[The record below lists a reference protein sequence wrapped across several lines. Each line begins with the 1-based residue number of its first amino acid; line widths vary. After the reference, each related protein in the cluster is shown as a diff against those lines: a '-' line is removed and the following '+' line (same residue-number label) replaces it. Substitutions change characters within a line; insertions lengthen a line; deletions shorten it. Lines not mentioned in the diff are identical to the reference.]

1 MYIKKLETFE
11 SILKKYIRDLE
22 YLECAEGTIV
32 TLLGMCPLIYQP
44 TSAVSLTVLLSTQS
58 WKIPVEFEGIQGLVQ
73 DTCLQDNSGTRQ
85 YSIPDSSSICSFFHY
100 SFFIT
105 ITIQSLTLPFVPEHQ
120 TKISTLLF
128 PTSRNCRA
136 ANKLSKKSEDD

>member
-1 MYIKKLETFE
+1 MYIEKLETFE

-58 WKIPVEFEGIQGLVQ
+58 WKYLWNLRHSGPSTGH
-73 DTCLQDNSGTRQ
+73 CLQRQ
-85 YSIPDSSSICSFFHY
+85 
-100 SFFIT
+100 
-105 ITIQSLTLPFVPEHQ
+105 
-120 TKISTLLF
+120 
-128 PTSRNCRA
+128 
-136 ANKLSKKSEDD
+136 

>member
-1 MYIKKLETFE
+1 MYIEKLETFE

-73 DTCLQDNSGTRQ
+73 DACLQDNSGTRQ

-100 SFFIT
+100 SFL
-105 ITIQSLTLPFVPEHQ
+105 SL
-120 TKISTLLF
+120 LLYS
-128 PTSRNCRA
+128 P
-136 ANKLSKKSEDD
+136 